1 MKGDLGNVKN
11 TLGHTGEKPE
21 EGPDFREHSGKA
33 KHSRKFCAKS
43 GLGWDFKE
51 VMGVVLEEEARA
63 WKEVGWLW
71 GRIIFRTHF
80 LNHSVC
86 NLERLLSCWEPT
98 LFNKCCKTGQ
108 TKNTATLRFLH
119 YSRSPFFFSQW
130 LEQSSTF
137 WRVWRITLIIIKNQ
151 IASLDYQVLS
161 WQAARASQY
170 GQTKFLSCQKG
181 MPRSR
186 VLSCGMT
193 RDLLQLPQTLGL
205 R

>member
-1 MKGDLGNVKN
+1 MQSLAWVEISKKSWVWFWRRRQGHGKRWGD
-11 TLGHTGEKPE
+11 
-21 EGPDFREHSGKA
+21 SGA
-33 KHSRKFCAKS
+33 ELYSE
-43 GLGWDFKE
+43 L
-51 VMGVVLEEEARA
+51 
-63 WKEVGWLW
+63 
-71 GRIIFRTHF
+71 IFWTTQ
-80 LNHSVC
+80 C
-86 NLERLLSCWEPT
+86 
-98 LFNKCCKTGQ
+98 
-108 TKNTATLRFLH
+108 ATLKG
-119 YSRSPFFFSQW
+119 SCPAGSPLCSTSAAKLDKLRTQRPWDSYIIQGVHFFFSQW

-137 WRVWRITLIIIKNQ
+137 WRVWRITPIIIKNQ